1 MFFTL
6 DGGLVWFGSA
16 GCEIRKHRS
25 YGVRY
30 CLHFG
35 RFELNRSCTGTIKD
49 LLLIS
54 HVSSYQ
60 SKTSWYFQT
69 IHVLFIKLQ

>member
-16 GCEIRKHRS
+16 GCEIRKDRS

-35 RFELNRSCTGTIKD
+35 RFELNRSCTSTIRD
-49 LLLIS
+49 LLLVP
-54 HVSSYQ
+54 HLSSYQ
-60 SKTSWYFQT
+60 SKT
-69 IHVLFIKLQ
+69 I